1 MAKNKVNER
10 CQKSE
15 YAKFYYGA
23 DKMFFETKI
32 IKVGLY
38 VLAIIP
44 VVLALIPSLGPE
56 YAFICSIISF
66 ALSLINEATSSFMNE
81 HKDKAVLE
89 YQYYETSITGSEFS
103 KVEYDRET
111 TNELNELAIRKGLP
125 RMEGLET
132 FYETEVPED
141 ITDDYSY
148 IYLCRRSAA
157 TNRYLLSR
165 IFYIYF
171 FILMGIVALFVGL
184 IFLKT
189 STIEYLTLIICFY
202 PLVSPFIKDCGK
214 CKECMRDCTKMC
226 ADIDNFFADGD
237 ASLERLARM
246 YYYVQTLEYE
256 MMMSRPAIF
265 NFFNVLFSRRIK
277 VLQDGVTT
285 RFKAAIV
292 ELKAKSLIYS
302 GAISQPKGKGL
313 ITKVDYDLEKLK
325 KIEKSKKSKS
335 QTKSTSNQDTSLKNT
350 ASKEKTLK
358 KTTVSKPTP
367 KTSAKKTTPKTN
379 ETKVVSKASNTSS
392 KKTTS
397 SSTKPSKKTNK

>member
-15 YAKFYYGA
+15 YAKFYYA
-23 DKMFFETKI
+23 ASKMFHETKI
-32 IKVGLY
+32 IKVVLY

-66 ALSLINEATSSFMNE
+66 ALSLINETLSSFLNE

-111 TNELNELAIRKGLP
+111 TNELNELAIRKGLSH
-125 RMEGLET
+125 MEELEI
-132 FYETEVPED
+132 FYDPDVPED

-148 IYLCRRSAA
+148 LYLCRRSAA
-157 TNRYLLSR
+157 TTRYLLSR

-171 FILMGIVALFVGL
+171 FILMGIVALFAGL
-184 IFLKT
+184 IFLKQ

-214 CKECMRDCTKMC
+214 CKECMRDCTKLC
-226 ADIDNFFADGD
+226 ADVDNFFADGD

-256 MMMSRPAIF
+256 MMISRPAIF
-265 NFFNVLFSRRIK
+265 NIFNIIYARRIRI
-277 VLQDGVTT
+277 LQDGVTT

-313 ITKVDYDLEKLK
+313 ITKVDYDLDKLK
-325 KIEKSKKSKS
+325 QIEKSKKNKPQAQKQAS
-335 QTKSTSNQDTSLKNT
+335 QE
-350 ASKEKTLK
+350 ASAKISEVKEKTPSKQAPKTTTK
-358 KTTVSKPTP
+358 KTPAKISGTKSPSKTTTNSVK
-367 KTSAKKTTPKTN
+367 KTSNKGKTPTKKTIK
-379 ETKVVSKASNTSS
+379 
-392 KKTTS
+392 
-397 SSTKPSKKTNK
+397 